1 MPRPTFFNLAGSKRD
16 RLVNTMRAE
25 FAAHSFTH
33 ASVDRITQ
41 NAGISKGSF
50 YQYFEDK
57 LDAYIYVINQSL
69 EQRMA
74 MVGTNQSETSI
85 TDLLAKLIVSSPTHQ
100 KDDPLGWAIIAKA
113 YTDNTPAVATIM
125 GKTTGQ
131 IHDWVTQAITEGIQ
145 SGELRPELDPDAAAW
160 LIEHTLIGLG
170 HYLMSRFGITDEEAR
185 HAHDHFE
192 TPEVRNVVDSVVD
205 MLTRALGTQEL

>member
-1 MPRPTFFNLAGSKRD
+1 
-16 RLVNTMRAE
+16 
-25 FAAHSFTH
+25 
-33 ASVDRITQ
+33 
-41 NAGISKGSF
+41 
-50 YQYFEDK
+50 
-57 LDAYIYVINQSL
+57 
-69 EQRMA
+69 

-170 HYLMSRFGITDEEAR
+170 HYLMSRFGSCA
-185 HAHDHFE
+185 
-192 TPEVRNVVDSVVD
+192 S
-205 MLTRALGTQEL
+205 TRVSSCTASKRLLRRQSFRQTRDD